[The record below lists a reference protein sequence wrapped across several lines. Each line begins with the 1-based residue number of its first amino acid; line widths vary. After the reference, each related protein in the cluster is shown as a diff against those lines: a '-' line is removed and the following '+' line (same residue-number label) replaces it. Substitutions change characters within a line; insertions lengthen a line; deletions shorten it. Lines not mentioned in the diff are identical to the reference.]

1 MDLYVEALSRFH
13 DLLNEAQKTDLFEPT
28 AMTLAT
34 CDAQGHP
41 TARTVLLK
49 KVDERGF
56 AFYTNLNSRKA
67 RQLEDN
73 PRAAL
78 CFFWQSLMQQ
88 VTVEGSVEMLS
99 DKEAEA
105 YWHTRERDSQ
115 IGAWASKQSALL
127 DSQETLHRRHEQYRD
142 RFKDQKVPRPADWS
156 GYRIIPERIEFW
168 KSGWH
173 RLHERVCYS
182 KSEEGW
188 TLTLLYP

>member
-1 MDLYVEALSRFH
+1 MDLYIEALSRFRN
-13 DLLNEAQKTDLFEPT
+13 LLKEAQKTDLLEPT

-34 CDAQGHP
+34 CDARGYP

-49 KVDERGF
+49 KVDTLGF

-67 RQLEDN
+67 RQLESN

-78 CFFWQSLMQQ
+78 CFFWQPLMQQ
-88 VTVEGSVEMLS
+88 VTIEGSVQILS
-99 DKEAEA
+99 DEEAEA
-105 YWHTRERDSQ
+105 YWNTRERDSQ
-115 IGAWASKQSALL
+115 IVAWASNQSERL
-127 DSQETLHRRHEQYRD
+127 DSQETLQRRHAQYRD

-156 GYRIIPERIEFW
+156 GYRIVPQRIEFW

-173 RLHERVCYS
+173 RLHERVCYR

-188 TLTLLYP
+188 

>member
-1 MDLYVEALSRFH
+1 MDLYIEALGRFH
-13 DLLNEAQKTDLFEPT
+13 DLLKEAHKTDLLEPT

-49 KVDERGF
+49 MVDERGF

-67 RQLEDN
+67 RQLESN

-78 CFFWQSLMQQ
+78 CFFWQPLMQQ
-88 VTVEGSVEMLS
+88 VTVEGSVQILS
-99 DKEAEA
+99 DEEADA

-115 IGAWASKQSALL
+115 IGAWASEQSAPL
-127 DSQETLHRRHEQYRD
+127 DSQETLHLRHEQYRD
-142 RFKDQKVPRPADWS
+142 RFKDQQVPRPADWS

-188 TLTLLYP
+188 TLTFLYP